1 MKAIRTWVVTGTLR
15 DDEET
20 VQVEVRETREPE
32 TVELV
37 VDTEDGRVV
46 VQLSRE
52 AWEALLE
59 ARFEIRWVEP
69 AGAGG

>member
-15 DDEET
+15 EDET
-20 VQVEVRETREPE
+20 AVQVEVRETREPE

-46 VQLSRE
+46 TQLSRE

-69 AGAGG
+69 QA